1 MAVDV
6 TTDIEIDR
14 PRAEVSAFASDLDR
28 TTEWYENI
36 TSVTWHEARPAVVGS
51 RVTFEAWFLG
61 RRLRYTYE
69 IRNLVAG
76 ERLVMGTVEGP
87 FPMETTY
94 SWADAPGGGT
104 RMSLRNRGE
113 PSGFAK
119 VAAPAMATAMRRANR
134 RDLRSLKAILERGDV

>member
-6 TTDIEIDR
+6 TTEVEIDR
-14 PRAEVSAFASDLDR
+14 PRAEVAAFASDLDR

-36 TSVTWHEARPAVVGS
+36 TSVTWHTARPAVVGS

-69 IRNLVAG
+69 IRELIAG

-94 SWADAPGGGT
+94 TWADASGGGT
-104 RMSLRNRGE
+104 RMALRNRGE

-119 VAAPAMATAMRRANR
+119 VAAPAMAAAMRRANR
-134 RDLRSLKAILERGDV
+134 RDLRSLKIILERGDA